1 MSIARILARW
11 DAIAHAQLT
20 EAAARL
26 IAENEALAER
36 AYRAEND
43 AEAWRNDWLRAVED
57 AGRLPGITRDGHC
70 SAGSQSG

>member
-1 MSIARILARW
+1 MNLSRILARW
-11 DAIAHAQLT
+11 DAIAHAQLV

-43 AEAWRNDWLRAVED
+43 AEAWRDDWLNAIES
-57 AGRLPGITRDGHC
+57 AGMAPAITQDGHTVGVP
-70 SAGSQSG
+70 A

>member
-1 MSIARILARW
+1 MSVSSILKRW

-26 IAENEALAER
+26 VAENDALSER

-43 AEAWRNDWLRAVED
+43 AEAWRDNWLNAIES
-57 AGRLPGITRDGHC
+57 AGMEPGITMDGHAIGV
-70 SAGSQSG
+70 SRG